1 MGSSQLYSLFNNS
14 ELAKKFLTEPI
25 QLIETKGF
33 TKEDI
38 RGRYYAGLMTYF
50 MAHIRQ
56 KDIFPYIKEV
66 IEFITR
72 ISEQGNIEF
81 IETILYYLTNK
92 ADTEKIDGIF
102 SEFKKAVTL
111 EHKEDI
117 MTIAERLEQRGKEAG
132 IQIGKEAGIQIGEQK
147 GTKNVALNMISENMD
162 AKLIAKFTGMTIEE
176 INNLKGN

>member
-1 MGSSQLYSLFNNS
+1 MFLLKYQSTSNYNILLCIQKYIWRICEDYSTKNNNVKILLIYPLIFYTGETKYNAPLSFYSLFNNS

-33 TKEDI
+33 AKEDI

-72 ISEQGNIEF
+72 ISE
-81 IETILYYLTNK
+81 
-92 ADTEKIDGIF
+92 
-102 SEFKKAVTL
+102 
-111 EHKEDI
+111 
-117 MTIAERLEQRGKEAG
+117 
-132 IQIGKEAGIQIGEQK
+132 
-147 GTKNVALNMISENMD
+147 
-162 AKLIAKFTGMTIEE
+162 
-176 INNLKGN
+176 